1 MRWWSEGDSSR
12 PQFQLWMNES
22 ARNGEGD
29 DEFCLV
35 SWRSTPG
42 SGKGCH
48 FSPGLD
54 ILVAACW
61 TGLVHIGGSN
71 GRRSIHLKLKANPFL
86 AQRHEAHRWLITREL
101 VLVKSQNTEI
111 ENTNYDTVVASA
123 CWLLLQSCRRESIY
137 YSPRLAI
144 NSVPPARAQA

>member
-1 MRWWSEGDSSR
+1 
-12 PQFQLWMNES
+12 MNES

-29 DEFCLV
+29 DDFCLV

-54 ILVAACW
+54 ILVAALLNW
-61 TGLVHIGGSN
+61 IGGSN

-86 AQRHEAHRWLITREL
+86 AQQHEARRWPITREL

-111 ENTNYDTVVASA
+111 ENTNYDM
-123 CWLLLQSCRRESIY
+123 LLQSCRRESIY
-137 YSPRLAI
+137 YLPRLAI
-144 NSVPPARAQA
+144 NSVPPARDQA